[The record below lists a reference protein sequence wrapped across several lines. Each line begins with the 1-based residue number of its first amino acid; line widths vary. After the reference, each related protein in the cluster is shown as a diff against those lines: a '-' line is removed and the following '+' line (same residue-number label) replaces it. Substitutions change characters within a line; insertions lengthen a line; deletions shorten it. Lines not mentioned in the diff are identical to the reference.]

1 MKYTRILR
9 IFSIAIILALLVAA
23 VPATPAQAV
32 GTLVLVP
39 DEGKI
44 GDEIVVAGEGF
55 NKSTATSD
63 KYAAIFFSSQ
73 EATLIDDIDEDVT
86 IYEKVEDGIWLDEN
100 GEFEVTFTVPTEL
113 NDGSTDRDVT
123 TGTYYVYACHYV
135 GTTLATR
142 IRAIAEFT
150 VIGGEITLDLDS
162 GPVGT
167 EVEIT
172 GADFSGNK
180 SITIEYDGSEVD
192 IEDGDTQTTSGG
204 SFTSI
209 ILIPESTA
217 GAHTITVTVAG
228 SEVEA
233 EFTVEPEIFL
243 NPLSG
248 SANTTVTVSGTGFA
262 RRQEVVVYFNNVGL
276 ATATTSTGG
285 SFDTEFIVPEL
296 GTGIYDVEAED
307 EDENL
312 DTAKFTITVPPPPS
326 PEPTPSPAPPPS
338 LTTASISSTTG
349 PVGSDLIVGGAGFEA
364 EGDITIKWDDE
375 EVATVTADASGIFVA
390 AFRIPA
396 SKHGDHTI
404 TISDGTNTHE
414 LTFTVES
421 TPPPV
426 PTPLL
431 PEMGVK
437 VKSPISF
444 DWEDVTDE
452 SLPVTY
458 TLQIASNR
466 DFSDASMV
474 LEKAELTESEYTV
487 TPEEELKLVPQEA
500 PYYWRIR
507 AIDGALNEGD
517 WTGAGIF
524 YVTAPFGM
532 PSWALY
538 ALIGLGGL
546 LLFII
551 GYWLGRRTAYY

>member
-172 GADFSGNK
+172 GTDFSSNE